1 MENNNER
8 SMTNL
13 VAKTITTLPEEVCNI
28 IYEYYKPHTL
38 FVGENKFYKVQ
49 CDYNTWRDY
58 IDERTFVIS
67 KITKCCVYWIE
78 RNTTCWNNN
87 QRVYRKKKYFCNV
100 RHCEYFKDNTGGILY
115 ADKTFI

>member
-1 MENNNER
+1 MNNKDIITKTL
-8 SMTNL
+8 TNL
-13 VAKTITTLPEEVCNI
+13 PVEVCDI

-38 FVGENKFYKVQ
+38 FVGENKFYKVK

-58 IDERTFVIS
+58 IGERTFVIS
-67 KITKCCVYWIE
+67 KITKCYVYWIE

-87 QRVYRKKKYFCNV
+87 HKVSRTKKYFCNV
-100 RHCEYFKDNTGGILY
+100 RKCEYFKDNTSGILY